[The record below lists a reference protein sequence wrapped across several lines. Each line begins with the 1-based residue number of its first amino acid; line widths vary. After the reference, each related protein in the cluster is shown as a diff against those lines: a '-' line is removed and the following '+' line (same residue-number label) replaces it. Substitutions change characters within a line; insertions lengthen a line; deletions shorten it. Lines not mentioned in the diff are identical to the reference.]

1 MFHQGICSKPAPN
14 LVFQLAGVELNIF
27 DFVVKI
33 QSYFLFAFQAPLVC
47 ILTLLLE
54 EVKKKM
60 APATCYDQ
68 VSYCSSGNRA
78 DHLHHTGIEIGSPA
92 WLRPKNLC
100 LTDKRDASFTTG
112 EFETGRQVGL
122 SPTFPE

>member
-1 MFHQGICSKPAPN
+1 VIIAVMKHQSK
-14 LVFQLAGVELNIF
+14 VESSSLRR
-27 DFVVKI
+27 KI

-112 EFETGRQVGL
+112 EFEIGRQVGF